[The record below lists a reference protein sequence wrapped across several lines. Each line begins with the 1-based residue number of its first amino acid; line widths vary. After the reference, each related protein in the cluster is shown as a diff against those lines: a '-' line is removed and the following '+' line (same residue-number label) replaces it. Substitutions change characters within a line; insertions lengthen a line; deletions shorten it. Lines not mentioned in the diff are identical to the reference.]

1 MFPQVSPSLLALDFA
16 SLTHHRVLCAL
27 CFHGLTNCFC
37 RNSFRFTSIQIAG
50 GCGGE
55 AGKTVGRVCTMDTN
69 KRAFINLQTLVVPK
83 KSNAFVFSQIQTRWA
98 KRRSGV
104 SARVADVPNLAPSQ
118 ASKSVHSL
126 ASCRLHGWVP

>member
-16 SLTHHRVLCAL
+16 SLTTIAFCAPFVFMVL
-27 CFHGLTNCFC
+27 
-37 RNSFRFTSIQIAG
+37 RIAFAATPLDSHLYKLPG
-50 GCGGE
+50 GVGQ